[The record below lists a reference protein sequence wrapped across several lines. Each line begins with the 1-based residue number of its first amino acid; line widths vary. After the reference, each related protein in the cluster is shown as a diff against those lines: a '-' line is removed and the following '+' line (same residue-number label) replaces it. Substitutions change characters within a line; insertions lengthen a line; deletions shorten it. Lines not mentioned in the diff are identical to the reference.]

1 VSDIPENLHYTAEHE
16 WIRFKG
22 DEYVVGI
29 TDYAQNALT
38 DVVWV
43 ELPEVGTDYVL
54 MEAFASVESVKSVSE
69 IYAPIAGTIT
79 AVNEILED
87 QPELVNTSPTED
99 GWIARFKI
107 TGEVDKTSLLDAM
120 AYAAVIAD

>member
-1 VSDIPENLHYTAEHE
+1 VSDIPGNLHYTAEHE
-16 WIRFKG
+16 WIRFES

-29 TDYAQNALT
+29 TDYAQDALT

-43 ELPEVGTDYVL
+43 ELPEVGAAYTL

-69 IYAPIAGTIT
+69 IFAPIAGTIT

-87 QPELVNTSPTED
+87 QPELVNTSPTKE

-107 TGEVDKTSLLDAM
+107 SGEVDKTSLLDAVG
-120 AYAAVIAD
+120 YASVIGE

>member
-1 VSDIPENLHYTAEHE
+1 MSDIPGNLHYTAEHE
-16 WIRFKG
+16 WIRFES

-29 TDYAQNALT
+29 TDYAQDALT

-43 ELPEVGTDYVL
+43 ELPEVGAAYTL

-69 IYAPIAGTIT
+69 IFAPIAGTIT

-87 QPELVNTSPTED
+87 QPELVNTSPTKE

-107 TGEVDKTSLLDAM
+107 SGEVDKTSLLDAVG
-120 AYAAVIAD
+120 YASVIGE

>member
-1 VSDIPENLHYTAEHE
+1 MSDIPGNLHYTAEHE
-16 WIRFKG
+16 WIRFES

-29 TDYAQNALT
+29 TDYAQDALT

-43 ELPEVGTDYVL
+43 ELPEVGAAYTL

-69 IYAPIAGTIT
+69 IFAPIAGTIT

-87 QPELVNTSPTED
+87 QPELVNTSPTKE

-107 TGEVDKTSLLDAM
+107 SGEVDKTSLLDAVG
-120 AYAAVIAD
+120 YASVIGK

>member
-1 VSDIPENLHYTAEHE
+1 MSDIPENLHYTAEHE
-16 WIRFKG
+16 WIRFEG

-29 TDYAQNALT
+29 TDYAQDALT

-43 ELPEVGTDYVL
+43 ELPEVGAAYTL

-69 IYAPIAGTIT
+69 IFAPIAGTIT

-87 QPELVNTSPTED
+87 QPELVNTSPTKE

-107 TGEVDKTSLLDAM
+107 SGEVDKTSLLDAVG
-120 AYAAVIAD
+120 YASVIGE

>member
-1 VSDIPENLHYTAEHE
+1 MSDIPKNLHYTAEHE
-16 WIRFKG
+16 WIRFEG

-29 TDYAQNALT
+29 TDYAQDALT

-43 ELPEVGTDYVL
+43 ELPEVGADYAL

-79 AVNEILED
+79 VVNEILED
-87 QPELVNTSPTED
+87 QPELVNTSPTEE

-107 TGEVDKTSLLDAM
+107 SGDVDKTSLLDA
-120 AYAAVIAD
+120 AGYAAVISE